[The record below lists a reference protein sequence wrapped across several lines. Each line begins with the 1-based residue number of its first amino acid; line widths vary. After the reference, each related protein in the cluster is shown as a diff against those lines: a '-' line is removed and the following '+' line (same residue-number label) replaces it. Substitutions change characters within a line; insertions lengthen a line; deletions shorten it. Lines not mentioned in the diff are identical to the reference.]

1 MENES
6 TKTKN
11 YYIKRTHKLTG
22 DIVHIGPS
30 DLSTI
35 EEKLKEYQSREN
47 DEYEHIL
54 LEFVYMPMS

>member
-11 YYIKRTHKLTG
+11 YYIKRTHKFNG

-30 DLSTI
+30 DLSTM
-35 EEKLKEYQSREN
+35 EKRLKDYQSREN
-47 DEYEHIL
+47 DEYEYIL
-54 LEFVYMPMS
+54 LEFVYMPIS